1 MQRLETSSH
10 PMIQFRILGYRT
22 VAEQRAKRLDE
33 TFCATQEGMRRYHI
47 GQLYAHKPDEDGIL
61 YREEEV
67 PGAHISESIMDKFR
81 GSGFT
86 KLDVFMR
93 AEVHNCTQCNK
104 FREET
109 YD

>member
-10 PMIQFRILGYRT
+10 PMIQFRVLGYRT
-22 VAEQRAKRLDE
+22 VDEQRRKRLDA
-33 TFCATQEGMRRYHI
+33 TFCATLEGMQKYRI
-47 GQLYAHKPDEDGIL
+47 GLLYAHKPTEDGIL

-67 PGAHISESIMDKFR
+67 PGAHIPESVMDKFR

-93 AEVHNCTQCNK
+93 AQLHNCKHCNK
-104 FREET
+104 SRGEI